1 MTTTA
6 STLISKLT
14 VDPIMQARG
23 SIDHDVVLEYA
34 ASMLEGC
41 EFPAVSAVYDGER
54 LWVWDGFHRI
64 HASEEA
70 GNDSIMVQFD
80 HGTKRDAWMLSL
92 GANSTHGLV
101 RTREEKREAVRRAM
115 ADPQLASE
123 SDRALALICH
133 VSRPFIADMRPKLLT
148 KNAPDD
154 DEGLPPGNV
163 ATPRDK
169 PDTAPKNSRAVK
181 PVATPTPT
189 HTNEAGEAV
198 SEAESLRER
207 NAMLVEENG
216 RLMDRLALHASE
228 ATEDEKL
235 MMAEGLESLR
245 AEVSNLTVSVRAAN
259 TSRDGYIKENAELK
273 KQLKMQS
280 KELDKLKGK
289 R

>member
-1 MTTTA
+1 
-6 STLISKLT
+6 
-14 VDPIMQARG
+14 MQARG
-23 SIDHDVVLEYA
+23 CLDLDVVSEYA
-34 ASMLEGC
+34 ASMLEGR
-41 EFPAVSAVYDGER
+41 EFPAVSAIYDGER
-54 LWVWDGFHRI
+54 LWLWDGFHRAK
-64 HASEEA
+64 ASEEA
-70 GNDSIMVQFD
+70 GNDSIMVQFNN
-80 HGTKRDAWMLSL
+80 GTKRDAWMLSL

-101 RTREEKREAVRRAM
+101 RSREEKREAVRRAM
-115 ADPQLASE
+115 ADPELAAE
-123 SDRALALICH
+123 SDRALALICN
-133 VSRPFIADMRPKLLT
+133 VSRPFIAEMRPKMLT
-148 KNAPDD
+148 KSAP
-154 DEGLPPGNV
+154 EESEVLHAGNV

-169 PDTAPKNSRAVK
+169 PDTAPTKGKTTK

-189 HTNEAGEAV
+189 HMNEAGEAV

-207 NAMLVEENG
+207 NEMLVEENS

-273 KQLKMQS
+273 KQLKMQA